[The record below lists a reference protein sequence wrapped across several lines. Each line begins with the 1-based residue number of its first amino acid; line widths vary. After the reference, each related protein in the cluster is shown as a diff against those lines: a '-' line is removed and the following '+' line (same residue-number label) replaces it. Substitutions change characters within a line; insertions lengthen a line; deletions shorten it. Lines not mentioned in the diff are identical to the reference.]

1 MIRTLINNWWLL
13 ALRGVFALAF
23 AILAFS
29 LRRLA
34 ESFLTRPIVHAG
46 VVVIFGLLALAAG
59 ICTIAA
65 SVRRAGKD
73 KSHLLLWDGIAVCI
87 GGLVI
92 VLAPKLELT
101 WLVYI
106 VAIWAVVVGVLELLI
121 ARSLRRH
128 IPDEWSLAFAGAGS
142 LRLGAYFLLQRSNEG
157 ASVLLWLAVYAAFS
171 AVTILVQAYRLRALR
186 SSIHAV
192 AEHAGLSTPR

>member
-13 ALRGVFALAF
+13 ALRGVFAMAF

-65 SVRRAGKD
+65 AVRRADKD
-73 KSHLLLWDGIAVCI
+73 KSHLLLWDGVAVCI
-87 GGLVI
+87 AGLVI

-101 WLVYI
+101 WLVDI
-106 VAIWAVVVGVLELLI
+106 VAIWAVVIGVLELLI
-121 ARSLRRH
+121 ARRLRRH
-128 IPDEWSLAFAGAGS
+128 IPAEWSLAFAGMGS
-142 LRLGAYFLLQRSNEG
+142 LCLGVYFLLQRSNEG
-157 ASVLLWLAVYAAFS
+157 ASLLLWLAVYAAFS

-192 AEHAGLSTPR
+192 ASHAELPTSR